1 MKKFLCVFIS
11 IIMCCSASLS
21 ASAAIVCSEIN
32 AVCEAIAS
40 EISLYD
46 SYKEVIGMENVD
58 FSNLYISEKINV
70 YEYSQAGFIPLSEA
84 YVISENENIVSLAYR
99 ADQDHYQI
107 MTYLAEKIAET
118 GERSFAVVY
127 DQIGCYLYTGER
139 FVLLCTSGE
148 TIETRK
154 SISADPADDTAV
166 LSISSAEGYRK
177 LPYSGIMPLDY
188 EPTTYLCSVNYV
200 TQDPYDY
207 ICWAACTAMI
217 VNCLKNTS
225 YDADDVAKE
234 YWGRSNFNRP
244 LETSEVADFLKYR
257 YDVIYG
263 YLDHIPSDDCMYRN
277 IKNGYPIYASLISP
291 EADMGHAVVIYG
303 INIIA
308 GRIVIMDPA
317 YGSQTCY
324 SSGNGSNY
332 SYTSPANGCTYIIAR
347 SICRIMK

>member
-21 ASAAIVCSEIN
+21 ASAAIVSSEIN

-40 EISLYD
+40 EISLYE
-46 SYKEVIGMENVD
+46 SCKEVIGMENVD

-99 ADQDHYQI
+99 ADQEHYQI
-107 MTYLAEKIAET
+107 MTYLAEKIADTSEK
-118 GERSFAVVY
+118 SFAIVY

-166 LSISSAEGYRK
+166 LSISSAEGYRR
-177 LPYSGIMPLDY
+177 LPYSGIMPLYDQT
-188 EPTTYLCSVNYV
+188 EFLCSINYV
-200 TQDPYDY
+200 TQKPYDS

-217 VNCLKNTS
+217 VNRLNKTS
-225 YDADDVAKE
+225 YNAEEVAIA
-234 YWGRSNFNRP
+234 YWGGSNFNQA
-244 LETSEVADFLKYR
+244 LETSKVADFMKYR
-257 YDVIYG
+257 YNVIYA
-263 YLDHIPSDDCMYRN
+263 YMEQIPSDNCKLRN
-277 IKNGYPIYASLISP
+277 IKAGCPIYASLLSP
-291 EADMGHAVVIYG
+291 GMSNHAVVIYG
-303 INIIA
+303 MNIIA
-308 GRIVIMDPA
+308 GRIVIMDPMI
-317 YGSQTCY
+317 GSQTCY
-324 SSGNGSNY
+324 SSSGNY
-332 SYTSPANGCTYIIAR
+332 RYVCPVNGHTYIIGKV
-347 SICRIMK
+347 ICRVMK